1 MTTPARSHLPVVVEP
16 ALPAFGIPTSANVAE
31 PRAIENAKPRGVA
44 PNPRV
49 AGLIVASITLLIALT
64 AIPSWPVGVF
74 QDDGIY
80 VVLGKALAR
89 GEGYRYINLPG
100 APYATHY
107 PPGYPLLLA
116 LLWRLAPEFP
126 QNIAVF
132 TFANAGLLSLAAYA
146 TFRFARE
153 RLRLGTLGAAA
164 AAIAGTASVP
174 ALSFGVFVL
183 SEPMFLAFLLPALI
197 LAERTAESGDWRDAV
212 IAGVVGGLLAIVRTV
227 GIFVVPALA
236 LVMLIRRRWLPAIV
250 SLAAWAAFVVPWS
263 RWVAAHGAD
272 IPPALLGKYGPYDSW
287 LTDAIR
293 AHGLPFVWEVVTR
306 NARALYG
313 MTGEMF
319 TGGAT
324 SLAGLRV
331 AAAIVVGLMLA
342 AGAWRLARRAPVTAW
357 FLAAYMA
364 LVMIWPFDPTRFVW
378 ALLPILAATLALGVQ
393 GLAEPVPSTTS
404 RRVGRFAAVAACALV
419 IAGFA
424 AYNTTGAYSQWRDA
438 VPSATS
444 ARATPVVKWVRASTR
459 PTDVIA
465 VEDDPLVY
473 LYTGRRAVPVG
484 TLTADQ
490 YLHEQSYA
498 FATDQLRA
506 IIARYRPT
514 YVIGTTSYAV
524 ISARNLSM
532 LTPPQ
537 LRVHMLLPTAA
548 IFTAATP

>member
-1 MTTPARSHLPVVVEP
+1 MTTTARPHPPGGL
-16 ALPAFGIPTSANVAE
+16 AL
-31 PRAIENAKPRGVA
+31 
-44 PNPRV
+44 NPRLAAV
-49 AGLIVASITLLIALT
+49 IVASIALVIALT

-80 VVLGKALAR
+80 VVLGKALAS

-146 TFRFARE
+146 TFRFARGT
-153 RLRLGTLGAAA
+153 LGLGTLGAAA
-164 AAIAGTASVP
+164 VAMVGTASVP

-183 SEPMFLAFLLPALI
+183 SEPMFLALLLPALI
-197 LAERTAESGDWRDAV
+197 LAERAAESGDWRDA
-212 IAGVVGGLLAIVRTV
+212 ILAGLAGGVLAIVRTV
-227 GIFVVPALA
+227 GIFVVPALL
-236 LVMLIRRRWLPAIV
+236 LVMLIRRRWVAAMV
-250 SLAAWAAFVVPWS
+250 SAVVWAAFVVPWS
-263 RWVAAHGAD
+263 RWVAAHGAE
-272 IPPALLGKYGPYDSW
+272 IPPMLVGKYGPYDSW
-287 LTDAIR
+287 LTTAIR
-293 AHGLPFVWEVVTR
+293 AHGIRFVWEVVSR

-313 MTGEMF
+313 MLGEMF
-319 TGGAT
+319 TGGAV
-324 SLAGLRV
+324 SLAALRLP
-331 AAAIVVGLMLA
+331 AAVVVGLVLGV
-342 AGAWRLARRAPVTAW
+342 GAWRLARRAPVTGW

-364 LVMIWPFDPTRFVW
+364 LVIIWPFDPTRFVW
-378 ALLPILAATLALGVQ
+378 ALLPIFAATFALGIQ
-393 GLAEPVPSTTS
+393 GMVDRRTSTTPPQLL
-404 RRVGRFAAVAACALV
+404 RFATVGACALLV
-419 IAGFA
+419 AGFA
-424 AYNTTGAYSQWRDA
+424 AYNGAGVYMQWRDA
-438 VPSATS
+438 VPGAVS

-465 VEDDPLVY
+465 VEDDPLIY

-490 YLHEQSYA
+490 YLHDQSYA
-498 FATDQLRA
+498 FATDQLRT

-532 LTPPQ
+532 LTPPL